1 MKLVN
6 LTPHTINVVASDG
19 TPILAIE
26 PSGDVA
32 RVSSHTET
40 VGVVTVQVGDSTA
53 VVIPLTTTVFG
64 DVQDLPDPQDGVA
77 FVVSSLVAQ
86 RVPDRTDVFIPS
98 DSVRDDAGRIIGC
111 RSLGRI

>member
-6 LTPHTINVVASDG
+6 LTPHTVNIVASDG

-32 RVSSHTET
+32 RVSSHVDT
-40 VGVVTVQVGDSTA
+40 VGFVTVLDGDGAVIIPVTA
-53 VVIPLTTTVFG
+53 TSFG
-64 DVQDLPDPQDGVA
+64 DVQGLPDPQDDVA

-98 DSVRDDAGRIIGC
+98 DSVRDSSGRIIGC

>member
-19 TPILAIE
+19 TTILAIE

-40 VGVVTVQVGDSTA
+40 TGFVTVWDGDGAVLIPVTA
-53 VVIPLTTTVFG
+53 TVFG
-64 DVQDLPDPQDGVA
+64 DVQGLPDPQSDVA

-86 RVPDRTDVFIPS
+86 RVPDRDDVFIPS
-98 DSVRDDAGRIIGC
+98 DSVRDNAGRIIGC

>member
-6 LTPHTINVVASDG
+6 LTPHVINIVASDG
-19 TPILAIE
+19 TPILAVE

-32 RVSSHTET
+32 RVGSRTET
-40 VGVVTVQVGDSTA
+40 VGFLTIWDGDGA
-53 VVIPLTTTVFG
+53 VLVPLTTTVFD
-64 DVQDLPDPQDGVA
+64 DVQGLPDPQDDVA

>member
-6 LTPHTINVVASDG
+6 LTPHTINVVGEDG

-32 RVSSHTET
+32 RVSSRTET
-40 VGVVTVQVGDSTA
+40 VGVVTVQVGDNTL
-53 VVIPLTTTVFG
+53 VIPLTTTVFG

-98 DSVRDDAGRIIGC
+98 DSVRDSSGRIVGC